1 MPNSYLLLGR
11 TGDLISV
18 LPFLKSEPEKPN
30 LVVSN
35 QHIDL
40 FDGVSYVN
48 AVPFDGGIHMLRE
61 AFDFAKETFPDVK
74 SLQVIGNTNDVA
86 ELTYAPNGQN
96 SAITTSFVKE
106 IWKIAGKMHLWDDVL
121 PLVFDQ
127 RNTERETALLK
138 SCNVAG
144 TPGRKKPLLLVSIK
158 GNTSPF
164 PYCDLL
170 MELLRLKF
178 GKEFHILE
186 LPKAERIYDLLALYE
201 RAHCLVTVD
210 SAPLHLARA
219 CPDLPVIALTND
231 RPMLWNGSAW
241 EPNWAWC
248 CRYHD
253 FPERATEMLSA
264 IETCRCEMVSPFIRV
279 WNEYDLDQKPRHTT
293 RKLLPA
299 YPGAC
304 GRDSANTIKDEKR
317 IPYLKDCLRM
327 GLQRAVKDEM
337 VCLTRPDTGIEMSE
351 VMDMLPKSLAAFAY
365 RLTRNGE
372 GDTFSPISD
381 FFCAPKSWWK
391 ERLAEIPDFLF
402 GKDYY
407 WSEGLWA
414 LFKKHGAVDVTG
426 VCYRMATEPKP
437 KSDDNASRLVHNR
450 ELCAAYVKTSGV
462 HSRYPK
468 VSEQIETLSLETG
481 KLFKHGYNPSICEHG
496 GELVMAYRY
505 HSDSTLSTKIGFAAL
520 EESGVVKSN
529 RPLAIE
535 GKSVEDPKLFVDNS
549 TLRMSWVE
557 SRFPDELKATVKC
570 GRFDNGELFGIEQPQ
585 LGKNDW
591 TGVEKNWVFFKHD
604 AWIWVIYECT
614 THAVYRLSDNWNY
627 TGSYH
632 SEDHTL
638 RWPYGAIKG
647 GTPPVEYDGKLLR
660 FFHATLDNEFTPNRR
675 RYYIGAYL
683 MEPEPPFTV
692 VRVSRKPIIYGS
704 EVCDVKQRDCFH
716 FKQNVVFPSGIVVRD
731 GCWLVS
737 LGANDCQSVIAKV
750 RPENLNL

>member
-1 MPNSYLLLGR
+1 MNSYLLLGR
-11 TGDLISV
+11 TGDLLSI
-18 LPFLKSEPEKPN
+18 LPFLKTEPEKPN

-35 QHIDL
+35 QHVDL

-61 AFDFAKETFPDVK
+61 AFDFAKEKFPDVK

-127 RNTERETALLK
+127 RNPERETALLK

-186 LPKAERIYDLLALYE
+186 LPKAEHIYDLLALYE
-201 RAHCLVTVD
+201 KAHCIVTVD

-253 FPERATEMLSA
+253 FPERATEMLAA
-264 IETCRCEMVSPFIRV
+264 IETCTQPYHLPFIGV
-279 WNEYDLDQKPRHTT
+279 WNAYEQRPESFAMPG
-293 RKLLPA
+293 LPVLM
-299 YPGAC
+299 GAC

-327 GLQRAVKDEM
+327 GLQRAKDKEQVALM
-337 VCLTRPDTGIEMSE
+337 RKDTVHNVMECYPD
-351 VMDMLPKSLAAFAY
+351 AWFAY
-365 RLTRNGE
+365 RLTRSGE
-372 GDTFSPISD
+372 SETFAPIVD
-381 FFCAPKSWWK
+381 IFGARQSWWK
-391 ERLAEIPDFLF
+391 ERLSEIPDLLF
-402 GKDYY
+402 GTDYY
-407 WSEGLWA
+407 WSQALWA

-426 VCYRMATEPKP
+426 ACYRMASQLKRT
-437 KSDDNASRLVHNR
+437 SDDNAPRIIHNR

-468 VSEQIETLSLETG
+468 VSEQIETLPLETG
-481 KLFKHGYNPSICEHG
+481 KLHPHGYNPSIIDRGKILMVYRFHSG
-496 GELVMAYRY
+496 GLATKLSLAELDDFGKVE
-505 HSDSTLSTKIGFAAL
+505 SDIAL
-520 EESGVVKSN
+520 E
-529 RPLAIE
+529 IE
-535 GKSVEDPKLFVDNS
+535 GKSIEDAKWFELGGLAF
-549 TLRMSWVE
+549 LSWVE
-557 SRFPDELKATVKC
+557 SMYPDTLASVVKYSPF
-570 GRFDNGELFGIEQPQ
+570 GHSSFYSTPQQPAIGE
-585 LGKNDW
+585 NDG
-591 TGVEKNWVFFKHD
+591 TTTQKNWVFFEFRSR
-604 AWIWVIYECT
+604 ICVLYQCSP
-614 THAVYRLSDNWNY
+614 THQIFDLESKAVYE
-627 TGSYH
+627 TPAP
-632 SEDHTL
+632 
-638 RWPYGAIKG
+638 RWPYGTIKG
-647 GTPPVEYDGKLLR
+647 GTPPVEYEGKLLR
-660 FFHATLDNEFTPNRR
+660 FFHATLDNELTPNRR

-683 MEPEPPFTV
+683 MEPEPPFAV

-716 FKQNVVFPSGIVVRD
+716 YKQNVVFPSGIVVRD
-731 GCWLVS
+731 GYWIVS
-737 LGANDCQSVIAKV
+737 LGVNDCQCVIAKV
-750 RPENLNL
+750 KPENLNL

>member
-11 TGDLISV
+11 TGDLLSI
-18 LPFLKSEPEKPN
+18 LPFLKAEPEKPN

-61 AFDFAKETFPDVK
+61 AFDFSKEKFPDVK

-121 PLVFDQ
+121 PLIFDQ
-127 RNTERETALLK
+127 RNPERETALLK

-186 LPKAERIYDLLALYE
+186 PPKAERIYDLLALYE

-293 RKLLPA
+293 RKLLPV

-317 IPYLKDCLRM
+317 VPYFKDCLRM
-327 GLQRAVKDEM
+327 GLQRAVKDER
-337 VCLTRPDTGIEMSE
+337 VCLTRPDTGIEMSA

-381 FFCAPKSWWK
+381 LFCAPKSWWK
-391 ERLAEIPDFLF
+391 ERLSEIPDLLF
-402 GKDYY
+402 GNDYY
-407 WSEGLWA
+407 WSQALWA

-437 KSDDNASRLVHNR
+437 KSDDNAPRLVHNR

-468 VSEQIETLSLETG
+468 VSEQIETLPLETG
-481 KLFKHGYNPSICEHG
+481 KLHPHGYNPSIIDRGKILMVYRFHSG
-496 GELVMAYRY
+496 GLATKLSLAELDDSGKVE
-505 HSDSTLSTKIGFAAL
+505 SDIAL
-520 EESGVVKSN
+520 E
-529 RPLAIE
+529 IE
-535 GKSVEDPKLFVDNS
+535 GKSIEDAKWFEVGGLAF
-549 TLRMSWVE
+549 LSWVE
-557 SRFPDELKATVKC
+557 SLYPETLTSVVKYSP
-570 GRFDNGELFGIEQPQ
+570 FGHASKDSVPQQPSIV
-585 LGKNDW
+585 GNDG
-591 TGVEKNWVFFKHD
+591 TTTQKNWVFFGFGSH
-604 AWIWVIYECT
+604 ICVLYQCYP
-614 THAVYRLSDNWNY
+614 THQIFDLESKAVYETSAP
-627 TGSYH
+627 
-632 SEDHTL
+632 
-638 RWPYGAIKG
+638 RWPYGTIKG
-647 GTPPVEYDGKLLR
+647 GTPPVEYEGKLLR
-660 FFHATLDNEFTPNRR
+660 FFHATLDNELTPNRR

-683 MEPEPPFTV
+683 MEPEPPFAV

-704 EVCDVKQRDCFH
+704 EIGAVKPRECFH
-716 FKQNVVFPSGIVVRD
+716 FKQNVCFPSGVVVRD
-731 GCWLVS
+731 NYWLLS
-737 LGANDCQSVIAKV
+737 LGVNDSECVIAKV
-750 RPENLNL
+750 NPSELNL